1 MSQMERD
8 ILKSGLVRF
17 SKMSD
22 SLAIGGIQQVLGEYI
37 GMSARVFYPSVISSL
52 NMEDGVSDL
61 EDEKLDEE
69 VDRALLRCYETLLN

>member
-1 MSQMERD
+1 
-8 ILKSGLVRF
+8 
-17 SKMSD
+17 MSD